1 MDNKIEQL
9 QEIIN
14 SSNKIVLF
22 TGAGISVPSG
32 IPDFRSA
39 TGLYNTS
46 SGIGYRPEEII
57 SHSFFMRN
65 KEDFYKFYKE
75 KMLFPDAKPNAAHI
89 YFAKLEEAGKMLAT
103 VTQNIDGLHQLAGA
117 KKVYELHGSVHRNYC
132 MKCNAFYD
140 LNYVVSQ
147 DGVPKCSKCAGTIKP
162 DVVLYEEGLD
172 MDIINGALD
181 AIQKADAL
189 IIIGT
194 SLVVNPA
201 ASLVTYFR
209 GKNLVLIN
217 KSETFADYKA
227 NLVIHDDCAKVC
239 ECLEIPN

>member
-1 MDNKIEQL
+1 MDKKIEQL

-14 SSNKIVLF
+14 GSNKIVLF

-39 TGLYNTS
+39 TGLYHIS
-46 SGIGYRPEEII
+46 SGIGYRAEDIL

-65 KEDFYKFYKE
+65 KEDFYRFYKE
-75 KMLFPDAKPNAAHI
+75 KMLFPEAKPNAAHL
-89 YFAKLEEAGKMLAT
+89 YFARLEQAGKMLAT

-140 LNYVVSQ
+140 LNYIISQ

-172 MDIINGALD
+172 PDIINGALE
-181 AIQKADAL
+181 AIQRADTL

-209 GKNLVLIN
+209 GNNLVLIN

-239 ECLEIPN
+239 ECLKIPN